1 MAKIIDGKA
10 LSDKLR
16 LGIRDRVTALK
27 ASGIVPGLAVV
38 LAGEDPASKVYVK
51 NKIAACEFTGIKS
64 FAYYL
69 PHDVSQAELDEL
81 IVTLNADPSV
91 HGILVQLPLPPRE
104 PRPVPPPRSVNLPE
118 RPIRSRRNHPL

>member
-51 NKIAACEFTGIKS
+51 NNVIETGLS
-64 FAYYL
+64 TCLFFY
-69 PHDVSQAELDEL
+69 
-81 IVTLNADPSV
+81 
-91 HGILVQLPLPPRE
+91 
-104 PRPVPPPRSVNLPE
+104 
-118 RPIRSRRNHPL
+118 